1 MTRKAMPIISI
12 VLLVV
17 SIIVVIIKPEPE
29 VSTVCYK
36 HTNMINLLNI
46 IAEITII
53 ASLVICTIL
62 SLILNKKRGFKI
74 VFIFFVAFVLVI
86 PHSLIF
92 WGYHLHE
99 LDVASMNGELCDN
112 WRQLSDVEK

>member
-1 MTRKAMPIISI
+1 MARKAMPFISI

-36 HTNMINLLNI
+36 HTNMINILNI

-62 SLILNKKRGFKI
+62 SLILNKKI